1 LREDASVDKEHSGPG
16 QTPAARN
23 VPDPGSVAALLAQA
37 MARGI
42 PRLDAEVL
50 LAALARQ
57 PRAQLIAFAEK
68 QVDALTAAMFTAGLQ
83 RLRAGE
89 PLAYITGVREF
100 WSLPLVVAPAVLV
113 PRPETELLVELCLAR
128 FDAAPRRIADLGT
141 GSGAIALAL
150 AKERPAWWIIA
161 TDYSSDA
168 LQIAQINR
176 ERLKLGNVELR
187 QGRWCDALGAEPYD
201 AILSNPPYVAPGHP
215 ALAALRHEPVEA
227 LVAQDDGYAD
237 LVAIASGARS
247 RLKQGGLLLLE
258 HGFEQAGRLARELA
272 ALGYDSIQCHKDLAG
287 LDRATA
293 AIWP

>member
-1 LREDASVDKEHSGPG
+1 MDKEFSGTG
-16 QTPAARN
+16 EAPAARN
-23 VPDPGSVAALLAQA
+23 VADPGSVAALLAQA

-42 PRLDAEVL
+42 ARLDAEVL

-57 PRAQLIAFAEK
+57 PRAQFIAFPEK
-68 QVDALTAAMFTAGLQ
+68 QVDPLTAAMFAAGLL
-83 RLRAGE
+83 RLQAGE

-128 FDAAPRRIADLGT
+128 FDAAPHRVADLGT

-161 TDYSSDA
+161 TDYSADA

-187 QGRWCDALGAEPYD
+187 HGRWCDALGAEPYD
-201 AILSNPPYVAPGHP
+201 AILSNPPYVAPGDV
-215 ALAALRHEPVEA
+215 ALAALRHEPLDA
-227 LVAQDDGYAD
+227 LVAADDGYAD
-237 LVAIASGARS
+237 LLAIAAGARS
-247 RLKQGGLLLLE
+247 RLKPSGMLLLE
-258 HGFEQAGRLARELA
+258 HGAGQAHRLGRELA
-272 ALGYDSIQCHKDLAG
+272 LLGYSAIECQRDLAG
-287 LDRATA
+287 LDRVTT